1 MSFLQTFYKILL
13 EIRNNVQ
20 MADVSKFLNVLKL
33 IEYSEALEYIIFPLD
48 SFQKE
53 YERSENL
60 YFEDK
65 LFQIKIFIILELLG
79 ICLLIAIYFFNSL
92 RPLKD
97 RLIVARKLFFH
108 IPYSLLSQQVRITK
122 YITETGNQILKN

>member
-1 MSFLQTFYKILL
+1 MSFLQTFYKVLL
-13 EIRNNVQ
+13 EIKNDIQ
-20 MADVSKFLNVLKL
+20 KDDISKFLNVLKL

-48 SFQKE
+48 TFQKE

-79 ICLLIAIYFFNSL
+79 ICLLIVIYFLNSL
-92 RPLKD
+92 KPLKE
-97 RLIVARKLFFH
+97 RLVVARKLFFH
-108 IPYSLLSQQVRITK
+108 IPYSLLSQQARITK